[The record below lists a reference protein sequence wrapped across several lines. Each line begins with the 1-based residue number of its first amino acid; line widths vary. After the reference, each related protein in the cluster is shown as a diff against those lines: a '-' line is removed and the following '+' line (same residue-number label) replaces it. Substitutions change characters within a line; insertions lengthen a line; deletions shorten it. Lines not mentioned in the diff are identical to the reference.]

1 VRKQAA
7 RVHAKL
13 AMAKCPDGSLEIWP
27 VTGSAVTSG
36 TSGHGEEAFRIGK
49 SARSTRGRAACQR
62 YIKAKHARL
71 VLGTPRSL
79 G

>member
-1 VRKQAA
+1 MRKQAA